1 MNLVMTTHTAP
12 LQPSTTLP
20 PTVTLTTTT
29 NQRALW
35 RDLAPICAIVF
46 LEFLA
51 MGLPL
56 AVLPVHVQGTLGFGS
71 FIVGIAIGAQ
81 SWATLLT
88 RHAAG
93 KRSDQRGP
101 RAATLLGLLLSML
114 AGGIYAVSHAIAAPS
129 VSLVVLMLGRGLLGA
144 GESLVITG
152 ALSWGVA
159 LAGRERSGIVMS
171 WVGVAMYGALA
182 VGAPLGLTLAGQFG
196 FVAMCM
202 AASLSPV
209 LALAAIRGAR
219 NVEPIGGVRL
229 PFYRVVRLIA
239 LPGSGLMLS
248 ALSFGAIAAFST
260 LGFAERSWP
269 HAALAMS
276 AFGAAYVLARLLF
289 GGLPDRFGGARIAI
303 VSAALAALG
312 QLGMWLATS
321 GTMAV
326 AAAAV
331 TGFGFSL
338 AFPSFGVEAIR
349 RVPPQNRGV
358 ALGAYAACF
367 DVSLGLGVPLLGIV
381 VSVRGNAAAFEA
393 GCVAA
398 LLALVIGIALSSS
411 AKRTPA

>member
-1 MNLVMTTHTAP
+1 MNQLMTTQLAP
-12 LQPSTTLP
+12 VENNATQPANASVAP
-20 PTVTLTTTT
+20 VAK
-29 NQRALW
+29 QRSLW

-56 AVLPVHVQGTLGFGS
+56 AVLPVHLRDTLGFGS
-71 FIVGIAIGAQ
+71 FMVGIAIGSQ

-101 RAATLLGLLLSML
+101 RAATLLGLLLSVF
-114 AGGIYAVSHAIAAPS
+114 AGLTYAVSHSIAVPAM
-129 VSLVVLMLGRGLLGA
+129 SLVVLMLGRALLGA

-152 ALSWGVA
+152 ALSWGVG
-159 LAGRERSGIVMS
+159 LAGRERSGVVMA

-182 VGAPLGLTLAGQFG
+182 AGAPLGSSLAAHFG
-196 FVAMCM
+196 FVGMCG
-202 AASLSPV
+202 AAALSPV
-209 LALAAIRGAR
+209 LGLVAVRSAR
-219 NVEPIGGVRL
+219 NVEPVGGIRL
-229 PFYRVVRLIA
+229 PFYKVVRLIA

-260 LGFAERSWP
+260 LYFAERSWP
-269 HAALAMS
+269 HAALAMT
-276 AFGAAYVLARLLF
+276 AFGTAYVLARLLF
-289 GGLPDRFGGARIAI
+289 GGLPDRFGGARIAT
-303 VSAALAALG
+303 VSAGLAAAG
-312 QLGMWLATS
+312 QLGLWLATS
-321 GTMAV
+321 EALAV
-326 AAAAV
+326 AAAAL

-367 DVSLGLGVPLLGIV
+367 DVSLGLGVPLLGAAV
-381 VSVRGNAAAFEA
+381 ALRGYAAAFEM
-393 GCVAA
+393 GGVAA
-398 LLALVIGIALSSS
+398 LLALLIAIALSVSTKRS
-411 AKRTPA
+411 AP

>member
-1 MNLVMTTHTAP
+1 MNRLMTTHTP
-12 LQPSTTLP
+12 PIESSTTQLASASEACA
-20 PTVTLTTTT
+20 
-29 NQRALW
+29 NGQRALW
-35 RDLAPICAIVF
+35 RDLAPICALVF

-56 AVLPVHVQGTLGFGS
+56 AVLPVHVQDTLGFGS
-71 FIVGIAIGAQ
+71 FVVGIAIGSQ
-81 SWATLLT
+81 SWATLVT

-101 RAATLLGLLLSML
+101 RSAAVLGLTLSVF
-114 AGGIYAVSHAIAAPS
+114 AGAIYALSHAISVPS
-129 VSLVVLMLGRGLLGA
+129 VSLMVLMVGRTLLGA

-182 VGAPLGLTLAGQFG
+182 FGAPLGSSLAGRFG
-196 FVAMCM
+196 FVAMCV
-202 AASLSPV
+202 AAALSPV
-209 LALAAIRGAR
+209 LGLVAVRLAR
-219 NVEPIGGVRL
+219 NVEPVGGVRL

-248 ALSFGAIAAFST
+248 ALSFGAISAFSA
-260 LGFAERSWP
+260 LCFAERSWP

-289 GGLPDRFGGARIAI
+289 GSLPDRFGGARIAMI
-303 VSAALAALG
+303 SAALAALG

-321 GTMAV
+321 GAVAV
-326 AAAAV
+326 AAAAL

-367 DVSLGLGVPLLGIV
+367 DVSLGLGVPLLGAV
-381 VSVRGNAAAFEA
+381 VSWGGHAAAFGA

-398 LLALVIGIALSSS
+398 LMSLVIGIALSSS
-411 AKRTPA
+411 AKRSLA

>member
-1 MNLVMTTHTAP
+1 MNPFMTTQTPQRNQGAP
-12 LQPSTTLP
+12 ETPSAANVAP
-20 PTVTLTTTT
+20 P
-29 NQRALW
+29 LW
-35 RDLAPICAIVF
+35 RELAPICSMVF

-56 AVLPVHVQGTLGFGS
+56 SVLPVHVGGTLGFGS
-71 FIVGIAIGAQ
+71 FVVGLAIGAQ

-101 RAATLLGLLLSML
+101 RAASLLGLSFSAL
-114 AGGIYAVSHAIAAPS
+114 AAAIYAASQAISIPA
-129 VSLVVLMLGRGLLGA
+129 VSLLVLMLGRALLGV

-182 VGAPLGLTLAGQFG
+182 VGAPLGSALASRFG
-196 FVAMCM
+196 FAGMC
-202 AASLSPV
+202 AAAALSPALG
-209 LALAAIRGAR
+209 LAVMGAARS
-219 NVEPIGGVRL
+219 VEPVGGVRL

-248 ALSFGAIAAFST
+248 ALSFGAIAAFSS
-260 LGFAERSWP
+260 LLFAERSWP

-276 AFGAAYVLARLLF
+276 AFGVAYVVARLLF
-289 GGLPDRFGGARIAI
+289 GGLPDRFGGARIAT
-303 VSAALAALG
+303 VSAALASLG
-312 QLGMWLATS
+312 QLGLWLATS

-326 AAAAV
+326 AAAAL

-338 AFPSFGVEAIR
+338 AFPSFGVEAVR
-349 RVPPQNRGV
+349 RVPAQNRGV

-367 DVSLGLGVPLLGIV
+367 DVSMGLGVPLLGIV
-381 VSVRGNAAAFEA
+381 VSLAGYAAAFGV
-393 GCVAA
+393 GC
-398 LLALVIGIALSSS
+398 LAALSSLVVGIILS
-411 AKRTPA
+411 QGVKPSST

>member
-1 MNLVMTTHTAP
+1 MTTDAITRP
-12 LQPSTTLP
+12 
-20 PTVTLTTTT
+20 
-29 NQRALW
+29 ALW
-35 RDLAPICAIVF
+35 RELAPLCGIVF

-56 AVLPVHVQGTLGFGS
+56 AVLPVHVQTTLGFGS
-71 FIVGIAIGAQ
+71 FAVGVAIGAQ

-88 RHAAG
+88 RHTAG

-101 RAATLLGLLLSML
+101 RSATVLGLLLS
-114 AGGIYAVSHAIAAPS
+114 AIAAATYALSRAVSSPS
-129 VSLVVLMLGRGLLGA
+129 LSLSVLMLGRALLGA

-152 ALSWGVA
+152 ALAWAVA
-159 LAGRERSGIVMS
+159 LAGRERSGVVMS

-182 VGAPLGLTLAGQFG
+182 LGAPLGSSVAHRFG
-196 FVAMCM
+196 FVGMCW
-202 AASLSPV
+202 AAALSPV
-209 LALAAIRGAR
+209 LALAVVRRAR
-219 NVEPIGGVRL
+219 NVEPVGGVRL
-229 PFYRVVRLIA
+229 PFYRVVSLIA

-260 LGFAERSWP
+260 LYFGKNAWP

-289 GGLPDRFGGARIAI
+289 GSLPDRFGGARIAM
-303 VSAALAALG
+303 VSAALAGTG
-312 QLGMWLATS
+312 QLGLWLATS
-321 GTMAV
+321 GPMAV
-326 AAAAV
+326 AAAAL

-367 DVSLGLGVPLLGIV
+367 DVSMGLGVPLLGLV
-381 VSVRGNAAAFEA
+381 VALRGYAAAFAA
-393 GCVAA
+393 GAVAA
-398 LLALVIGIALSSS
+398 LLGLLVAVALSSS
-411 AKRTPA
+411 AKRSSA

>member
-1 MNLVMTTHTAP
+1 
-12 LQPSTTLP
+12 
-20 PTVTLTTTT
+20 
-29 NQRALW
+29 
-35 RDLAPICAIVF
+35 
-46 LEFLA
+46 

-56 AVLPVHVQGTLGFGS
+56 AVLPVHVQSTLGFGS

-101 RAATLLGLLLSML
+101 RAATLLGLMLSVL
-114 AGGIYAVSHAIAAPS
+114 AGATYALSHAVSAPS
-129 VSLVVLMLGRGLLGA
+129 VSLMVLMVGRALLGA

-159 LAGRERSGIVMS
+159 LAGRERSGIVMA

-182 VGAPLGLTLAGQFG
+182 VGAPLGSTLAGHFG
-196 FVAMCM
+196 FVSMCA
-202 AASLSPV
+202 AASLAP
-209 LALAAIRGAR
+209 LLGLAAVRTAR
-219 NVEPIGGVRL
+219 NVEPVGGVRL
-229 PFYRVVRLIA
+229 PFYRIVRLIA

-248 ALSFGAIAAFST
+248 GLSFGAIAAFST
-260 LGFAERSWP
+260 LRFAESSWP

-289 GGLPDRFGGARIAI
+289 GSLPDRFGGARIAI
-303 VSAALAALG
+303 LSAALTALG
-312 QLGMWLATS
+312 QLGMWLAAS
-321 GTMAV
+321 GTTAV
-326 AAAAV
+326 AAAAL

-367 DVSLGLGVPLLGIV
+367 DVSLGLGVPLLGMV
-381 VSVRGNAAAFEA
+381 VAFRGYAAAFGA
-393 GCVAA
+393 GCIAA
-398 LLALVIGIALSSS
+398 LLALLVGVALSSS
-411 AKRTPA
+411 AKRSSA